1 MAGLVFRAEGG
12 RVGFDAAK
20 LHDLRLEL
28 AVEPPPEGR
37 DLAPV
42 GVGAGLLRGRVR
54 VAMFS
59 AITRMRPD
67 WTLRPDAATEIVLRK
82 SMAYF
87 PRPTAVRSI
96 CRLF

>member
-1 MAGLVFRAEGG
+1 MSIVSMTGFTFGSLTSPCASAAGWSAP
-12 RVGFDAAK
+12 GFS
-20 LHDLRLEL
+20 
-28 AVEPPPEGR
+28 AVESA
-37 DLAPV
+37 L
-42 GVGAGLLRGRVR
+42 
-54 VAMFS
+54 AMFS